1 MTEKPHYLTAEG
13 LHKLEKQ
20 LEFLTSIKRA
30 EVAER
35 LKQALE
41 DGGELT
47 ENSEYE
53 DAKNEQA
60 FVEAEIARISQILRN
75 ARLIDESSHRTDCVQ
90 LGSRVQIIDQE
101 SKEEEVYTLVGSAE
115 ADPRE
120 RKISDESPLGKA
132 LLGAKVGDKVRIK
145 APDGDLVF
153 IIKNIA

>member
-1 MTEKPHYLTAEG
+1 MVDKPHYLTPEG
-13 LHKLEKQ
+13 LQKLEKQ
-20 LEFLTSIKRA
+20 LDFLMNTKRP

-60 FVEAEIARISQILRN
+60 FVEAEIARVSQILRN
-75 ARLIDESSHRTDCVQ
+75 VRLIDDSAPSDVVR
-90 LGSRVQIIDQE
+90 LGSRVRILDQE
-101 SKEEEVYTLVGSAE
+101 SKEEDEYILVGSAE

-120 RKISDESPLGKA
+120 SKISDESPLGKA
-132 LLGAKVGDKVRIK
+132 LLGAKVGAKVKIK

-153 IIKNIA
+153 VIRQIS

>member
-75 ARLIDESSHRTDCVQ
+75 ARLIDGNNHSTDSVQ